1 MSRLKTAWDIAADEY
16 SHLYDRSSIDDMS
29 YAEVCE
35 LLSYVP
41 AKNYY

>member
-1 MSRLKTAWDIAADEY
+1 MAADEY
-16 SHLYDRSSIDDMS
+16 SHLYDRALIDEMS

-41 AKNYY
+41 VKNYY